1 MRKIPLDLGIDLDKN
16 TVLNVYYFSTR
27 RNLHV
32 FAAKQDFVQN
42 QRVKNMTCE
51 ECNHTKGECE
61 CLCCC
66 SISKIGCSTCIIPVL
81 VYRGIKKI
89 IRKSKTK

>member
-1 MRKIPLDLGIDLDKN
+1 
-16 TVLNVYYFSTR
+16 
-27 RNLHV
+27 
-32 FAAKQDFVQN
+32 
-42 QRVKNMTCE
+42 MTCE
-51 ECNHTKGECE
+51 ECNHAKGECE

-66 SISKIGCSTCIIPVL
+66 SISKIGCPTCIIPVL